1 MYIESHRCD
10 MKSEAEA
17 AHWERKAVSYVKIL
31 KYAMKAYNNMS
42 KALIFNPHT
51 EVRVKQHNEGW
62 TIRY

>member
-1 MYIESHRCD
+1 

-42 KALIFNPHT
+42 KALIFKPHK